1 MISLFFVF
9 FLLSEPFVTKIGI
22 LQPTMYLITLVS
34 EPVRL
39 TKPFLFITAETL
51 STPHQVWANQDSL
64 HKTASACSKFSKWIS
79 SSLQNNNKLK
89 NGKSTLTKDSSL
101 GGIIC
106 TPKSTLNTLTLQ
118 THPIHF
124 KRYFLLC
131 ILFYMSKLSFIKIIP
146 LTNYFLSTPIKY
158 SQFLCHIALRNNSQ
172 SLLRFK
178 IGVVTP

>member
-1 MISLFFVF
+1 M
-9 FLLSEPFVTKIGI
+9 
-22 LQPTMYLITLVS
+22 
-34 EPVRL
+34 
-39 TKPFLFITAETL
+39 
-51 STPHQVWANQDSL
+51 
-64 HKTASACSKFSKWIS
+64 
-79 SSLQNNNKLK
+79 
-89 NGKSTLTKDSSL
+89 

-178 IGVVTP
+178 IGVVTLRFRSRFRFDRRPSHIHKYSFKCKICWMRDIYIFLRSWRSLNIIQSNKKPNPIQSDPINLIKIKIYKPKSSITLHSSSY